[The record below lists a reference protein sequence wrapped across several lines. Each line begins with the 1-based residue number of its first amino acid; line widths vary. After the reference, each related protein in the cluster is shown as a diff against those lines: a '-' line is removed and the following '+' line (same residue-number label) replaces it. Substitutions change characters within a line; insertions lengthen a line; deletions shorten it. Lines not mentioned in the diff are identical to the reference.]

1 MRKNVII
8 VSVDN
13 LRFDCFGAS
22 GERRWLEQAGL
33 AEKLET
39 PTLDRLAAESV
50 VFTNAFSTAT
60 YTTAA
65 HASLFTGLYPPKN
78 GVRSF
83 FGHRLCPE
91 LTTLA
96 EWLRRNSYRTFFMSD
111 NPSLFELTGLTR
123 GFTDR
128 ARDEEELIEAL
139 FRTAAVGNVFAFA
152 HFFDVHDP
160 YLFSP
165 GAREGAANLDYFE
178 RLRAECA
185 AHGIAFDRGD
195 HQRSYYELFY
205 RLGGDRSHFFPWY
218 VEGVNKFD
226 QGRLARFIERLE
238 RRLDVKREWVLVV
251 LSDHGEG
258 RVEADDPERFR
269 HEGLLYDEV
278 LRIVFMLRCPQ
289 ERARRV
295 SDLVSLV
302 DVFPTVLALAG
313 VEELPDEGRDL
324 DGMVVLAKGHRSIYA
339 EAWRRRR
346 KSLFSSFD
354 NESFLRQRAVRGSD
368 EKIVLNG
375 RPEVFLAD
383 GGEDKE
389 VQKEIERAL
398 LCRFEDEEKSSLGG
412 GRKACEWRASKAV
425 QVFDLR
431 ADPFEDQP
439 LDLGSLDA
447 QRSAR
452 ALCALGEIGR
462 IEAKAVLAPELGLFD
477 ALARRVSAIVDFAG
491 EEPLAI
497 WGAGEHTRML
507 FAKTPIAR
515 AKIAAL
521 VDSDEAKWGK
531 TVEGFDV
538 ESPRVLAERRLA
550 GVIVSSHAFEEEI
563 FEAATRDLGIE
574 PARVF
579 RLYDNGEDRPGEYS
593 PEEEASVARQLEEL
607 GYL

>member
-8 VSVDN
+8 VSIDN

-22 GERRWLEQAGL
+22 GEKRWLEQAGL
-33 AEKLET
+33 AEKLKT
-39 PTLDRLAAESV
+39 PTLDWLAGQSV

-78 GVRSF
+78 GLRSF

-91 LTTLA
+91 VTTLA
-96 EWLRRNSYRTFFMSD
+96 EWLQRNSYRTFFMSD

-128 ARDEEELIEAL
+128 ARDEDELIEGL
-139 FRTAAVGNVFAFA
+139 SRAAAAGRVFAFA

-165 GAREGAANLDYFE
+165 RALDEAANRDYFE

-195 HQRSYYELFY
+195 HQRTYYELFY
-205 RLGGDRSHFFPWY
+205 RLGGERSHFFPWY

-226 QGRLARFIERLE
+226 RGRLARFIERLD
-238 RRLDVKREWVLVV
+238 RKLNVLRDWVLVV

-258 RVEADDPERFR
+258 RVEAEDPGKFR

-289 ERARRV
+289 ERPRRV
-295 SDLVSLV
+295 SDLVSIV
-302 DVFPTVLALAG
+302 DVFPTIIALAG
-313 VEELPDEGRDL
+313 GEERPAEGRDL
-324 DGMVVLAKGHRSIYA
+324 DGLIVPGKGHRSIYA
-339 EAWRRRR
+339 EAWRRRG

-354 NESFLRQRAVRGSD
+354 NESFLRQRAVRGCD

-375 RPEVFLAD
+375 RPEEFLAS
-383 GGEDKE
+383 GGKDTEAK
-389 VQKEIERAL
+389 KEIERAL
-398 LCRFEDEEKSSLGG
+398 LCRFEDEKKPSSPAGQE
-412 GRKACEWRASKAV
+412 ASEWQAKKLV
-425 QVFDLR
+425 QVFDLL
-431 ADPFEDQP
+431 ADPFEDRP

-447 QRSAR
+447 RRTAR
-452 ALCALGEIGR
+452 ALGALGEIGG
-462 IEAKAVLAPELGLFD
+462 IEAKAVLGPELGLFD

-515 AKIAAL
+515 ANIAAL
-521 VDSDEAKWGK
+521 VDSDEARWGK
-531 TVEGFDV
+531 KVEGFEV

-550 GVIVSSHAFEEEI
+550 GVIVSSHAFEREI
-563 FEAATRDLGIE
+563 FEAATRDFGIE
-574 PARVF
+574 PAKVF
-579 RLYDNGEDRPGEYS
+579 RLYDDREDRGREYS

>member
-1 MRKNVII
+1 LDWLAGQ
-8 VSVDN
+8 SV
-13 LRFDCFGAS
+13 L
-22 GERRWLEQAGL
+22 
-33 AEKLET
+33 
-39 PTLDRLAAESV
+39 
-50 VFTNAFSTAT
+50 FTNAFSTAT

-91 LTTLA
+91 VTTLA
-96 EWLRRNSYRTFFMSD
+96 QWLRQNSYRTFFMSD

-128 ARDEEELIEAL
+128 AKDEEELIEGL
-139 FRTAAVGNVFAFA
+139 FRAAGAGRVFAFA

-165 GAREGAANLDYFE
+165 RAGDGAANRDYFE

-195 HQRSYYELFY
+195 HQRTYYELFY
-205 RLGGDRSHFFPWY
+205 RLRGERSRFFPWY

-226 QGRLARFIERLE
+226 RGRLARFIERLE
-238 RRLDVKREWVLVV
+238 RRLEVLRDWVLVV

-258 RVEADDPERFR
+258 RVEAEDPEKFR

-295 SDLVSLV
+295 SDLVSIV

-313 VEELPDEGRDL
+313 VEERQEEGRDL
-324 DGMVVLAKGHRSIYA
+324 DGLVVLGKGHRSIYA
-339 EAWRRRR
+339 ETWRRREG
-346 KSLFSSFD
+346 SLFSSFD

-368 EKIVLNG
+368 EKVVLNG
-375 RPEVFLAD
+375 RPEEFVANA
-383 GGEDKE
+383 GKDKE
-389 VQKEIERAL
+389 ARREIARAL
-398 LCRFEDEEKSSLGG
+398 LCRFEDEEKSSSTAS
-412 GRKACEWRASKAV
+412 RKACEWRASQLV
-425 QVFDLR
+425 HVFDLR
-431 ADPFEDQP
+431 ADPFEDRP

-447 QRSAR
+447 PRSAR
-452 ALCALGEIGR
+452 ALCALGEIGG
-462 IEAKAVLAPELGLFD
+462 IEAKAVLGPELGLFD
-477 ALARRVSAIVDFAG
+477 ALAKRVSAILDFAG

-515 AKIAAL
+515 ARIAAL
-521 VDSDEAKWGK
+521 VDSDEAKWGRR
-531 TVEGFDV
+531 VEGLEV
-538 ESPRVLAERRLA
+538 ESPRVLAERRWA
-550 GVIVSSHAFEEEI
+550 CVIVSSHAFEEAI

-579 RLYDNGEDRPGEYS
+579 RLYENREHRPGEYS
-593 PEEEASVARQLEEL
+593 PEEEASVARQLKEL